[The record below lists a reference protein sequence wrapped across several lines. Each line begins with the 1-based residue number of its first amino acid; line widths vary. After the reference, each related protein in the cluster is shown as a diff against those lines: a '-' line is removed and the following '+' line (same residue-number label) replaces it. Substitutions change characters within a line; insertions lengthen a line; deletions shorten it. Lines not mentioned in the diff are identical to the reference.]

1 MLNLVLSSA
10 MPSPISS
17 LLFSYYRLKEANQDF
32 TKDVSSS
39 PASKSTMQ
47 RSLNI
52 KDLGQNKVN
61 VIRSVSSSK
70 PDGTELNDNGTKT
83 DSKKAHTLSGR
94 MEASGEYYEPSELVC
109 LASVAKRR
117 SVYVASKD
125 VDSDDDIDIL
135 DDIPKKKG
143 TRKSMVVQ
151 VGVSKSKTVEKK
163 MMEKKLTKT
172 NKRTVKSKRNVKS
185 LSDKETEKEVNDE
198 DNVNMNGTKQSVTKL
213 TSQEVRVSLHENYS
227 DHEHNIDVTDTV
239 PKQTIKRK
247 SVYQKKVDPYD
258 IENYESL
265 NGTNN
270 KESAVEE
277 RQASEKRQTDKKKGR
292 QRKSILQK
300 TIEQKQKVKRK
311 SVNEKNLNV
320 ASTNN
325 DLSDEDHTRKDLD
338 KDSVEQVHNNIHTD
352 NKKTRRGKS
361 TSKKSATRDQIKS
374 NKRLERKSAKF
385 DPNDIHDD
393 PAMDDTDNESL
404 CLEDNFDYNINDD
417 VYIDNTKEK
426 SVKSNTKENTD
437 TVNNEIETS
446 IKTAKIA
453 KVIHSKPKK
462 INKKKVKTV
471 GKTIVSRTNELN
483 VRKSQRQRN
492 VRTQSLTRNSKL
504 KSLNSIAVGGNKR
517 KLDSEKQKETNEKV
531 DNSTSKIK
539 RAKSSESDSQT
550 DSEKKSLK
558 RKLGS
563 KKKVRRSKPSQTK
576 IDSLDEDEMIPND
589 DIATSDQDQVEL
601 PCVGTPIANSLLKG
615 KFLWLLNE
623 RH

>member
-1 MLNLVLSSA
+1 
-10 MPSPISS
+10 
-17 LLFSYYRLKEANQDF
+17 
-32 TKDVSSS
+32 
-39 PASKSTMQ
+39 MQ
-47 RSLNI
+47 RSLI
-52 KDLGQNKVN
+52 IEDHGQNKVN
-61 VIRSVSSSK
+61 VIRRSVSSSK
-70 PDGTELNDNGTKT
+70 SDGTELNDNRTKT

-143 TRKSMVVQ
+143 TRKSMVVKI
-151 VGVSKSKTVEKK
+151 GVSKSKTVEKK
-163 MMEKKLTKT
+163 TVEKKLTKT
-172 NKRTVKSKRNVKS
+172 SKSTVKSKRNVKS
-185 LSDKETEKEVNDE
+185 LSDKETAEEVNDE
-198 DNVNMNGTKQSVTKL
+198 ANVKMNGTKQSVTKL

-227 DHEHNIDVTDTV
+227 DHENNIDVTDMV
-239 PKQTIKRK
+239 PKQKTKRK
-247 SVYQKKVDPYD
+247 SVYQKKVDLYD
-258 IENYESL
+258 IENDESL
-265 NGTNN
+265 NVANN
-270 KESAVEE
+270 KEPAVED
-277 RQASEKRQTDKKKGR
+277 RQASEKRQTDKKKVR

-325 DLSDEDHTRKDLD
+325 DLSDEDHTRKELD

-393 PAMDDTDNESL
+393 PTKDDTDNESL
-404 CLEDNFDYNINDD
+404 YMEENFDYNMIDD
-417 VYIDNTKEK
+417 VYINNTKEK
-426 SVKSNTKENTD
+426 SVKSNMKVNED
-437 TVNNEIETS
+437 TVNNESETR
-446 IKTAKIA
+446 IRTAKIA
-453 KVIHSKPKK
+453 EEINSDPKK
-462 INKKKVKTV
+462 IIKKKAKAAR
-471 GKTIVSRTNELN
+471 KTIVSRTKELN

-504 KSLNSIAVGGNKR
+504 KSLNSNTLGVNKR
-517 KLDSEKQKETNEKV
+517 KLESEKQKETNEKV
-531 DNSTSKIK
+531 DTSTSKIK
-539 RAKSSESDSQT
+539 KAKSSESDSQT

-558 RKLGS
+558 RKLDF
-563 KKKVRRSKPSQTK
+563 KKKVRPSKPSQTK

-589 DIATSDQDQVEL
+589 DIVTPDQDQVEL
-601 PCVGTPIANSLLKG
+601 PCVGTPIPNSLLNG

-623 RH
+623 GY

>member
-1 MLNLVLSSA
+1 MLCQVQ
-10 MPSPISS
+10 IH
-17 LLFSYYRLKEANQDF
+17 LFSFHIYRLKEANQDF

-52 KDLGQNKVN
+52 EDHGQNKVN
-61 VIRSVSSSK
+61 VIRRSVLSSK
-70 PDGTELNDNGTKT
+70 SDGTELNDNGTKT

-117 SVYVASKD
+117 SVYVARKD

-143 TRKSMVVQ
+143 TRKSMVVTI
-151 VGVSKSKTVEKK
+151 GVSKSKTVEKK
-163 MMEKKLTKT
+163 TVEKKLTKT
-172 NKRTVKSKRNVKS
+172 NKSTVKSKRNVKS
-185 LSDKETEKEVNDE
+185 LLDKETEEEVNDE
-198 DNVNMNGTKQSVTKL
+198 ANVNMNRTNQSVTKL

-227 DHEHNIDVTDTV
+227 DHENNIDVTDMV
-239 PKQTIKRK
+239 PRQKTKRK
-247 SVYQKKVDPYD
+247 SVYQKEVDPYD
-258 IENYESL
+258 IENDEPL
-265 NGTNN
+265 NGANN
-270 KESAVEE
+270 KEPAVQD
-277 RQASEKRQTDKKKGR
+277 RQASEKRQTDKKKVR

-325 DLSDEDHTRKDLD
+325 DLSDEDHTRKELD
-338 KDSVEQVHNNIHTD
+338 KDSFEQVHNNIHTD

-361 TSKKSATRDQIKS
+361 ASKKSVTRDQIKS

-385 DPNDIHDD
+385 VSNDPTK
-393 PAMDDTDNESL
+393 DDTDNESL
-404 CLEDNFDYNINDD
+404 YMEENFDYIMNDD
-417 VYIDNTKEK
+417 VYVDNTKEK

-453 KVIHSKPKK
+453 MLIHSKPKK
-462 INKKKVKTV
+462 IIKKKAKTV
-471 GKTIVSRTNELN
+471 GKTIVSRTKELN

-492 VRTQSLTRNSKL
+492 VRTQSLSRNSKL
-504 KSLNSIAVGGNKR
+504 KSLNSVAVGVNKR

-539 RAKSSESDSQT
+539 KAKSSDTDSQT
-550 DSEKKSLK
+550 DPEKKSLK
-558 RKLGS
+558 RKLDF
-563 KKKVRRSKPSQTK
+563 KKKVRRPSKSSQTK

-589 DIATSDQDQVEL
+589 DIVTPDQDQVEL